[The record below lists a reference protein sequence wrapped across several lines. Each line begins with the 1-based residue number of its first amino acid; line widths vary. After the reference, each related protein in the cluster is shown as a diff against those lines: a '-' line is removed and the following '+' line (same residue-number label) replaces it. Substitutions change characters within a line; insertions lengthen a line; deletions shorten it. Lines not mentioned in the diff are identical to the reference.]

1 MVVGRFLYDVLV
13 GAPTAIV
20 LQILE
25 GLKDEVDKGRL
36 ATEESIKERLQ
47 QMQLLLESGELT
59 EDEYE
64 HLEEKLIERLKLV
77 RETKKGT

>member
-1 MVVGRFLYDVLV
+1 MIVGKFLYDVLV
-13 GAPTAIV
+13 GAPTTIM

-25 GLKDEVDKGRL
+25 GLRDEVDKGRL

-47 QMQLLLESGELT
+47 HLQLLLESGELT

-64 HLEEKLIERLKLV
+64 DLEEKLIERLKLV
-77 RETKKGT
+77 RETEKGT